1 MMTRDELVVF
11 WEKKHKNEYIEF
23 DRVKKKYS
31 NRHDVSAFILLDKL
45 APGGQDLIMGS
56 NNEKIWLNVNINRML
71 ANATDE
77 QLIDLRRC
85 GVFYDKSNDSLAM
98 FL

>member
-11 WEKKHKNEYIEF
+11 WEKKHKDEYIEF
-23 DRVKKKYS
+23 DRVRKKYS
-31 NRHDVSAFILLDKL
+31 KRPDVSAFILLDKL
-45 APGGQDLIMGS
+45 APGGQDLITGCA
-56 NNEKIWLNVNINRML
+56 NGKIWLNVNINRL
-71 ANATDE
+71 LTNATEE

>member
-1 MMTRDELVVF
+1 MTRDELIAF
-11 WEKKHKNEYIEF
+11 WEKKHKDEYIEF
-23 DRVKKKYS
+23 DRVKKRYS
-31 NRHDVSAFILLDKL
+31 NRPDVSAFILLDKL

-56 NNEKIWLNVNINRML
+56 NNEKIWLNVNINRLL
-71 ANATDE
+71 ANATEE